1 MTFYDH
7 LILLLIPS
15 TNNQIVFRSDE
26 PQKLFKPAKLTKS
39 YTAELNKACDN
50 LLTQSKPDTKW
61 RKIWTERSQF
71 TTSTADQKK
80 ITQSLH
86 DLINV
91 IIHDFLNVWWDLCSP
106 VCLSGLIDAN
116 CSSHIFQCLLCF
128 LLCRFQSLK

>member
-50 LLTQSKPDTKW
+50 GINNLLTQSKPDTK
-61 RKIWTERSQF
+61 
-71 TTSTADQKK
+71 
-80 ITQSLH
+80 
-86 DLINV
+86 
-91 IIHDFLNVWWDLCSP
+91 
-106 VCLSGLIDAN
+106 
-116 CSSHIFQCLLCF
+116 
-128 LLCRFQSLK
+128 